1 MYSEVTIPVYS
12 DESDITYQ
20 MEYHIVWAYDG
31 DYGADADGRR
41 GEPRCFVDDVQYMGA
56 EPPLLAVDKDLPARY
71 EDFAR
76 EKALEQGPEGPDR

>member
-1 MYSEVTIPVYS
+1 MSAVTIPVYS

-20 MEYHIVWAYDG
+20 MEYCVTWCFDG

-41 GEPRCFVDDVQYMGA
+41 GEARRWIDDVRYIGCD
-56 EPPLLAVDKDLPARY
+56 PPLMAVDKDLPEKY

-76 EKALEQGPEGPDR
+76 AKALDDWPDE